1 MAMRIDEAGMRKR
14 VPCLALA
21 TLFALVGGANA
32 EDGTRTA
39 ASPEAAGRGSNPAV
53 EQRLR
58 EELRAL
64 VAELVESGAFGDRSA
79 QEISL
84 AIDAPAQ
91 RVSNLGL
98 LVDSAHAADDGLHVL
113 AVTPGGSAER
123 MGLRAGDVLLAL
135 NGKRL
140 AGVAGAA
147 AVLRR
152 SVDEL
157 PNGSPLVFEAR
168 RDGRAHTFSGKLSSV
183 ELPAM
188 RLTIGGGAKPAAGNG
203 SPATIPP
210 IAAAQGCGR
219 LSDFDVAPRQQQL
232 HAAKIL
238 SIDGAVPGPGGSKS
252 YEVPAGHHVLK
263 IAERIES
270 RYLAFNDRL
279 RNSGPDARHKTLEV
293 DVEPNTTLFVAARLD
308 DARRNEWRD
317 GAYWEPVVWRTTP
330 ESCN

>member
-1 MAMRIDEAGMRKR
+1 MAMRIDRAGMRKR

-21 TLFALVGGANA
+21 MLFALGGANA
-32 EDGTRTA
+32 EDGSRA
-39 ASPEAAGRGSNPAV
+39 ASPGGGPNPAV

-79 QEISL
+79 REISL
-84 AIDAPAQ
+84 AVDTPAQ

-98 LVDSAHAADDGLHVL
+98 LVDSAQAGDDGLHVL

-123 MGLRAGDVLLAL
+123 MGLRAGDVLLSL
-135 NGKRL
+135 NGTRL
-140 AGVAGAA
+140 AGTAGAA
-147 AVLRR
+147 ALLRR
-152 SVDEL
+152 QVDDL
-157 PNGSPLVFEAR
+157 PNGGALVFEAK
-168 RDGRAHTFSGKLSSV
+168 RDGRAQTFSGKLSSV

-188 RLTIGGGAKPAAGNG
+188 RLTLGAAAAQPSSSVGA
-203 SPATIPP
+203 SSTPP

-219 LSDFDVAPRQQQL
+219 LSDFDVAPRQQHL
-232 HAAKIL
+232 HGAKIL
-238 SIDGAVPGPGGSKS
+238 SVDGEVPGPSGSKS
-252 YEVPAGHHVLK
+252 YVVRAGHHVLK
-263 IAERIES
+263 IAEQIES

-279 RNSGPDARHKTLEV
+279 RNTGPESRHKTIEV

-317 GAYWEPVVWRTTP
+317 GAYWEPVVWRTTQ
-330 ESCN
+330 ETCD